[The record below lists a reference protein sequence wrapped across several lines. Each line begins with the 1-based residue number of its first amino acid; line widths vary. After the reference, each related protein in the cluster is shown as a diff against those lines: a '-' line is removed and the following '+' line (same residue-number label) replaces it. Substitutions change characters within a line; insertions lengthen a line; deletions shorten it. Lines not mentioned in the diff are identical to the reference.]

1 MRGASHRPSL
11 IETARDVRLFRLGGE
26 IIVVSCDS
34 CGGIGPKP
42 LDRVRVDGYTVG
54 RFTARVALMEAL
66 SLGAEPMC
74 LANALAVELRPTGMQ
89 IIKGIRDEVKHAQLD
104 SRIVMTYS
112 TEKNIS
118 VRQTG
123 LGVTVVGTATPKSLR
138 IGRCRPGDAIVA
150 IGLPHVGHEVVAAE
164 KKRRIADTRDVRSLL
179 NRPFVDEVIP
189 VGSQGI
195 LHEVQ
200 TIAEDSNLQF
210 TLRSHLDI
218 DIRKSAGPATVIL
231 CACPDSHLRALSA
244 SVEKPVSLIGTLS

>member
-1 MRGASHRPSL
+1 LRGASHRPSL
-11 IETARDVRLFRLGGE
+11 IETARDVRVFRLGGE

-66 SLGAEPMC
+66 SVGAEPMC
-74 LANALAVELRPTGMQ
+74 LANTLAVEPRPTGIQ
-89 IIKGIRDEVKHAQLD
+89 IIKGIRDEVKQAELD
-104 SRIVMTYS
+104 SRIIMMYS
-112 TEKNIS
+112 TEKNIP

-123 LGVTVVGTATPKSLR
+123 LGVTVVGTASPKSLR

-150 IGLPHVGHEVVAAE
+150 IGLPHVGDEVVAAE

-179 NRPFVDEVIP
+179 SRHFVDEVIP

-210 TLRSHLDI
+210 TLRPHLDI

-231 CACPDSHLRALSA
+231 CACPDSRLRELSA
-244 SVEKPVSLIGTLS
+244 LVEKPANLIGVLS